1 MNTNLNKTNRR
12 LNSRSTNKVSVRLPE
27 WQRDI
32 VNYCSLEESA
42 SLTDTIKNSINHYFL
57 SLKKP
62 NKCELKQ
69 KSREKY
75 IQLDLFEW
83 AEKNNIQTIK
93 GI

>member
-32 VNYCSLEESA
+32 VNYCSVKESA

-57 SLKKP
+57 SLKKT
-62 NKCELKQ
+62 NKGELRQ
-69 KSREKY
+69 RSREKY
-75 IQLDLFEW
+75 IQLGLFEW
-83 AEKNNIQTIK
+83 AEKNKLQTIE
-93 GI
+93 GV